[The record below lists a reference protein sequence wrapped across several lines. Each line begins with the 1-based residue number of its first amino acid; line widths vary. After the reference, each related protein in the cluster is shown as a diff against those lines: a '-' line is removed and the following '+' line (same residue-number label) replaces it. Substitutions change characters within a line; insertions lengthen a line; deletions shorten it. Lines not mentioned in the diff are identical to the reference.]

1 MTGPKH
7 LWSGDW
13 ERESAATSG
22 AEADR
27 RQDHEDPTAGGNA
40 ATSPAREPE
49 TTAPT
54 RRRRNRI
61 AVATTLALLV
71 IAGIAIAATSAGSDP
86 TRATAPTAAAAAS
99 PTNPTP
105 AQPTT
110 PNPTNPNPTN
120 PSPAIPTPAIP
131 TPTNPN
137 PSTPNPATPL
147 PPAPTSSTA
156 TTPTVAP
163 QPVNWLGMEI
173 ITIPSGAAVIDT
185 VSPGGAGDRAG
196 LTPADTITQIDNH
209 AVTGSTSIA
218 RAVRG
223 KHRGDS
229 VTVTVVRG
237 GTSLDVQTTF
247 TGPPTAYP

>member
-27 RQDHEDPTAGGNA
+27 RQDHQDPTVGENA
-40 ATSPAREPE
+40 ATSPAQESE
-49 TTAPT
+49 TTAT
-54 RRRRNRI
+54 TKRRRNRI
-61 AVATTLALLV
+61 AAASTLAVLV
-71 IAGIAIAATSAGSDP
+71 IAGIVIAATSGGSDP
-86 TRATAPTAAAAAS
+86 TGATAPTAAALAP
-99 PTNPTP
+99 PTNPTPPTP
-105 AQPTT
+105 AQPTAPNPTT
-110 PNPTNPNPTN
+110 PNPTS
-120 PSPAIPTPAIP
+120 PSPAIP

-137 PSTPNPATPL
+137 PSTPNPATP
-147 PPAPTSSTA
+147 PPPPPTSSTT

-185 VSPGGAGDRAG
+185 VSPGGAGDKAG

-223 KHRGDS
+223 KHKGDS

>member
-1 MTGPKH
+1 MNGPKH

-27 RQDHEDPTAGGNA
+27 RQDHQDPTVGDNA
-40 ATSPAREPE
+40 ATTPAPAPA
-49 TTAPT
+49 TTAAT
-54 RRRRNRI
+54 KRRRSRI
-61 AVATTLALLV
+61 AAAGMLAVLV
-71 IAGIAIAATSAGSDP
+71 IAGIAIAATSGSSDP
-86 TRATAPTAAAAAS
+86 TRATAPTVSAAAA

-105 AQPTT
+105 PAPAQPTI
-110 PNPTNPNPTN
+110 PNPTNPAPSPNPTN
-120 PSPAIPTPAIP
+120 PSPAIPTP
-131 TPTNPN
+131 TNPN
-137 PSTPNPATPL
+137 PSPPNPATP
-147 PPAPTSSTA
+147 PPSSSTP

-185 VSPGGAGDRAG
+185 VRPGGAGDKAG

-218 RAVRG
+218 RALRG
-223 KHRGDS
+223 KHKGDK

>member
-22 AEADR
+22 AEANR
-27 RQDHEDPTAGGNA
+27 RQDREDPTVGGNA
-40 ATSPAREPE
+40 ATSPSREPE

-71 IAGIAIAATSAGSDP
+71 IAGIAIAATSVGSDP
-86 TRATAPTAAAAAS
+86 TPASAPTAAALAP

-105 AQPTT
+105 PAQ
-110 PNPTNPNPTN
+110 PTNPNPTN
-120 PSPAIPTPAIP
+120 PAPTTPNPANPNPALP
-131 TPTNPN
+131 TPTSPN
-137 PSTPNPATPL
+137 PSTPNPATP
-147 PPAPTSSTA
+147 PPPPSSTA

-173 ITIPSGAAVIDT
+173 ITIPSGAAVVDT
-185 VSPGGAGDRAG
+185 VSRGGAGDRAG
-196 LTPADTITQIDNH
+196 LTPADTIVQIDNH

-223 KHRGDS
+223 KHKGDS